1 MKSSEMKEETSE
13 TIKFKNVIDS
23 INSEIKTDVRK
34 ELEGQKQFFFFPK
47 SRSQL
52 IHSRC
57 LVYKLTESWLFLFLL
72 PTAKLFSIYSQ

>member
-34 ELEGQKQFFFFPK
+34 KLEGQKIVFFP
-47 SRSQL
+47 
-52 IHSRC
+52 
-57 LVYKLTESWLFLFLL
+57 
-72 PTAKLFSIYSQ
+72 

>member
-34 ELEGQKQFFFFPK
+34 ELEGQKIVFFFLRAVANSFT
-47 SRSQL
+47 QDVWF
-52 IHSRC
+52 IN
-57 LVYKLTESWLFLFLL
+57 
-72 PTAKLFSIYSQ
+72 